1 MSERYGTVELIDG
14 AISIRHVRL
23 DHGDWNGWAMPRF
36 TSQQV
41 DELIRQEAWVNAY
54 VVTTDGVVQRHGDR
68 VQVRRDV
75 EDEVCVVEYEPDDN
89 GLYAVG
95 SRDWTWEC
103 YDVRV
108 VDTPPDPDWD
118 PRSPDRFTGQD
129 ALDQGWVWWPKGDPS
144 SALPLWDIAYGEW
157 KRHPSI
163 WGDGMA
169 EDDAVFA
176 RFENFTSPNVREV
189 LVKNTREDAS
199 PLSPADCGD
208 LQVVAPVTITSE
220 GYELT
225 DTHHQDWF
233 QNFWEGAL
241 GARDGQIFRVY
252 GRGGFTH
259 RIELFGM
266 AIWKRAGI
274 RFPHPLEDWRFV
286 AEVDESTLGSN
297 LPRFRMGQDQVER
310 YVEAIGDPTW
320 AVLESDVLTLKHDG
334 TTRILKDADG
344 LYDFS
349 RAGIPI
355 TMDPAWTGQDDPEDT
370 LNAYVYVTPWPEI
383 KPIDPSR
390 VTEGPVRVTHHSD
403 GSMSI
408 AEDPMNG
415 TGGKEV

>member
-1 MSERYGTVELIDG
+1 MIGGLAMSERYGTVELIDG

-54 VVTTDGVVQRHGDR
+54 VGTTDGVVQRHGDR
-68 VQVRRDV
+68 VQVRRDD
-75 EDEVCVVEYEPDDN
+75 EDEVCVVEYEPDGN

-144 SALPLWDIAYGEW
+144 SALPLWDIAYGD
-157 KRHPSI
+157 

-176 RFENFTSPNVREV
+176 RFENFTSPNVSETWV
-189 LVKNTREDAS
+189 SNTREDAS

-259 RIELFGM
+259 RIELFG
-266 AIWKRAGI
+266 
-274 RFPHPLEDWRFV
+274 
-286 AEVDESTLGSN
+286 
-297 LPRFRMGQDQVER
+297 
-310 YVEAIGDPTW
+310 
-320 AVLESDVLTLKHDG
+320 
-334 TTRILKDADG
+334 
-344 LYDFS
+344 
-349 RAGIPI
+349 
-355 TMDPAWTGQDDPEDT
+355 DDPEDT

-408 AEDPMNG
+408 AEDPMHD
-415 TGGKEV
+415 TGDK